1 MTQEGSVPVPNDSI
15 TDRSPKWDDELK
27 CWRVP
32 LGSRVIPGLFALVD
46 SEDISHVKLYNW
58 TARPV
63 GGTVYAVRCAKKPD
77 GKRTN
82 IYMHRDLM
90 PDDNAYVDHINGD
103 GLDNRRANL
112 RHATHRENLLNRGAV
127 QGSESPYKG
136 VSYHKLTGRW
146 RARIKSDGKTR
157 YLGTH
162 ATQEEAARAYD
173 RAAREMFGE
182 FAWVNF
188 PD

>member
-1 MTQEGSVPVPNDSI
+1 SI

-46 SEDISHVKLYNW
+46 SEDISHVKLYHW

-82 IYMHRDLM
+82 IYMHRNLM
-90 PDDNAYVDHINGD
+90 PDDKAYVESASGD
-103 GLDNRRANL
+103 QLDTRRPSV
-112 RHATHRENLLNRGAV
+112 RHAARRETLLNRVAV
-127 QGSESPYKG
+127 QGSESPDKG
-136 VSYHKLTGRW
+136 VGYHNLTGRW

-157 YLGTH
+157 SLGTH
-162 ATQEEAARAYD
+162 ATQEEAARADD
-173 RAAREMFGE
+173 R
-182 FAWVNF
+182 
-188 PD
+188 